1 MILGE
6 GETGFS
12 GAIGVSTIGVLG
24 LTVSLG
30 GVTSL
35 GLVGVTGVVG
45 LVGVTGVFGLVG
57 VVGVSAGDGVLGSIG
72 TSITGFLGLPFKVNV
87 CGLNLRP

>member
-45 LVGVTGVFGLVG
+45 LVGV
-57 VVGVSAGDGVLGSIG
+57 VGVSAGDGVLGSIG